1 MKTDKL
7 TELFEDLDFDIAEP
21 RTGHRDRFQEK
32 LEQSAKEQNRRQ
44 SKTRSLWGPFLGIAA
59 SIALAIFLFGNI
71 HMNNVAEKK
80 GDLASVSTEM
90 KETQDFYTSVIQ
102 KELKNIEA
110 EKTPET
116 EAMIN
121 DALSQMDKLET
132 EYSKLKKDLVNSGQD
147 KRVIYAMISNFQQR
161 IDLLNNV
168 LTQIEN
174 IKSLKTQSHEST
186 II

>member
-7 TELFEDLDFDIAEP
+7 NELFEDLDFDVAQP
-21 RTGHRDRFQEK
+21 DAGHKERFLDK
-32 LEQSAKEQNRRQ
+32 LEQNTKKPARPKI
-44 SKTRSLWGPFLGIAA
+44 RSLWGPFLGIAA
-59 SIALAIFLFGNI
+59 SIALAIMLFGNI
-71 HMNNVAEKK
+71 HLNNSAAHK
-80 GDLASVSTEM
+80 GDLASVSPQM
-90 KETQDFYTSVIQ
+90 KETQDFYTAVIQ
-102 KELKNIEA
+102 RELKNIES
-110 EKTPET
+110 EKSPET
-116 EAMIN
+116 EAIIT
-121 DALSQMDKLET
+121 DALKQMEKLET

-147 KRVIYAMISNFQQR
+147 NRVIYAMISNFQQR

>member
-7 TELFEDLDFDIAEP
+7 TELFEDLDFDVAQP
-21 RTGHRDRFQEK
+21 KAGHKERFQEK
-32 LEQSAKEQNRRQ
+32 LEQSAKERNSWQ
-44 SKTRSLWGPFLGIAA
+44 SKKRSLWGPFLGIAA

-71 HMNNVAEKK
+71 HLNNVADKK

-110 EKTPET
+110 KKTPET
-116 EAMIN
+116 EALIN
-121 DALSQMDKLET
+121 DALSQMNKLET
-132 EYSKLKKDLVNSGQD
+132 EYAKLKKDLVNSGQD

>member
-7 TELFEDLDFDIAEP
+7 TELFEDLDFDLAEP
-21 RTGHRDRFQEK
+21 SAGHKERFLEK
-32 LEQSAKEQNRRQ
+32 LEQSAKKQERPQA
-44 SKTRSLWGPFLGIAA
+44 KTRSLWGPFLGIAA

-71 HMNNVAEKK
+71 HLNNVADKK

-102 KELKNIEA
+102 KELKTIEA

-116 EAMIN
+116 EALIK
-121 DALSQMDKLET
+121 DALSQMNKLET
-132 EYSKLKKDLVNSGQD
+132 EYSKLKKDLINSGQD